1 MNEIIKMRCGELA
14 DMSAPELQAS
24 FVHAKRIL
32 ARLRG
37 MSTYD
42 EGYRELLEQ
51 LVPDLPSTSIIC
63 PPFHCDHGHGI
74 RLGEHVFVNA
84 NCTFLD
90 GAYITIGA
98 HTLIGPDVK
107 IYTPH
112 HPMDFIKRR
121 DSKEYAYPVTIG
133 EDCWIGGGSIICPGV
148 TIGNRCVIG
157 AGSVVTKD
165 IESDTVVAGNPAHII
180 KKSVTIRHTRIS
192 DLDTIMEIFYQ
203 AKQRMR
209 ESGNNSQ
216 WVNGYPNAVTV
227 IKDIE
232 EGNSFIIESDKDIYK
247 DILGVFTFIVG
258 DEPNYSSINGEW
270 PDKEPYGTI
279 HRIAAASGA
288 KGVADIAL
296 DFCKTKGVNIRI
308 DTHSDNTPMLGW
320 IAKRGFK
327 YCGIIRVDDGS
338 PRRAY
343 QLTLIQ

>member
-1 MNEIIKMRCGELA
+1 MTNEIDKMRNCELA
-14 DMSAPELQAS
+14 DMSAPELQDS
-24 FVHAKRIL
+24 FIHAKKLL

-42 EGYRELLEQ
+42 EGYRELLTE
-51 LVPDLPSTSIIC
+51 LVPGLPATSIIC

-98 HTLIGPDVK
+98 HTLVGPDVK

-112 HPMDFIKRR
+112 HPMDFVKRR
-121 DSKEYAYPVTIG
+121 GSKEYAYPVTIG

-165 IESDTVVAGNPAHII
+165 IESDSVAVGNPAHII

-192 DLDTIMEIFYQ
+192 DLDTIREIFYQ
-203 AKQRMR
+203 AKRLMR
-209 ESGNNSQ
+209 KSGNNSQ
-216 WVNGYPNAVTV
+216 WINGYPNVVTI

-232 EGNSFIIESDKDIYK
+232 DSNSYLIESDKGV
-247 DILGVFTFIVG
+247 LGVFTFIVG
-258 DEPNYSSINGEW
+258 EEPNYTAIDGEW
-270 PDKEPYGTI
+270 PDNMPYGTI
-279 HRIAAASGA
+279 HRIAAALGA

-296 DFCKTKGVNIRI
+296 DFCKTKGVNIRV
-308 DTHSDNTPMLGW
+308 DTHADNAPMLGW
-320 IAKRGFK
+320 ITKRGFK
-327 YCGIIRVDDGS
+327 YCGIIRVEDGT
-338 PRRAY
+338 PRKAF
-343 QLTLIQ
+343 QLNNEPIA